1 MQKLLA
7 TRGGTAAV
15 AGAAA
20 LLAFVVFLLFMNQYR
35 SSVDDSSEPVG
46 VLIAK
51 SLIPKG
57 MSGDLIGTQ
66 ELFQPTTAPKSE
78 VKDGALTDPATLRG
92 RVVVDDIYPG
102 QQLTT
107 GDFSTTTTD
116 AIATKITADQR
127 AVSIPLDEAHGLIGV
142 VRAGDHV
149 DILGGFNVVRVDRR
163 GVPIQQGGAAR
174 PVMKLLMENVLV
186 LDVPAEAGGGL
197 GGGSSNQANV
207 VLRLSD
213 EQAAQLAFA
222 SDNGKIWFS
231 LRPQS
236 GASTPAPS
244 FVTLETLLLGVKPVT
259 VVQSFGGKP

>member
-20 LLAFVVFLLFMNQYR
+20 LMAFLVFLLFMNRYR

-66 ELFQPTTAPKSE
+66 ELFQPTTAPKSQ
-78 VKDGALTDPATLRG
+78 VKDGALTDPATLQG
-92 RVVVDDIYPG
+92 RVAVDDIYPG

-116 AIATKITADQR
+116 ALDTKITADQR
-127 AVSIPLDEAHGLIGV
+127 AVSIPLDEAHGLIGLV
-142 VRAGDHV
+142 EAGDHV

-163 GVPIQQGGAAR
+163 GVPIQSGGAAR
-174 PVMKLLMENVLV
+174 PVMKLLMENILV
-186 LDVPAEAGGGL
+186 LEVPADSGGGL
-197 GGGSSNQANV
+197 GGGSKQANV
-207 VLRLSD
+207 VLRLND

-222 SDNGKIWFS
+222 SDNGKIWLS

-236 GASTPAPS
+236 GASTPEPS

-259 VVQSFGGKP
+259 VVQSFGGTP

>member
-20 LLAFVVFLLFMNQYR
+20 LMAFLVFLLFMNRYR

-66 ELFQPTTAPKSE
+66 ELFQPTTAPKGQ
-78 VKDGALTDPATLRG
+78 VKDGALTDPATLKG
-92 RVVVDDIYPG
+92 RVAVDDIYPG

-116 AIATKITADQR
+116 AIATKISADQR

-142 VRAGDHV
+142 VRAGDRV
-149 DILGGFNVVRVDRR
+149 DILGGFNVVRVDNK
-163 GVPIQQGGAAR
+163 GVPIQSGGAAR
-174 PVMKLLMENVLV
+174 PVMKLLMENILV
-186 LDVPAEAGGGL
+186 LDVPEDTGGGL
-197 GGGSSNQANV
+197 GGGAKQANV

-236 GASTPAPS
+236 GASTPASS

>member
-15 AGAAA
+15 AGGAA
-20 LLAFVVFLLFMNQYR
+20 LLATLIFLVYLNSYR
-35 SSVDDSSEPVG
+35 NSVDESSEPIG

-57 MSGDLIGTQ
+57 MSGDLIGSQ
-66 ELFQPTTAPKSE
+66 ELFQPTTAPKSQ
-78 VKDGALTDPATLRG
+78 VKDGAVTDPATLRG
-92 RVVVDDIYPG
+92 RVAVDDIYPG

-107 GDFSTTTTD
+107 ADFSTSTTD
-116 AIATKITADQR
+116 AIATRITADQR
-127 AVSIPLDEAHGLIGV
+127 AVSISLDEAHGLIGH

-149 DILGGFNVVRVDRR
+149 DILGGFNIARVDRN
-163 GVPIQQGGAAR
+163 GTPMQNGGAAR
-174 PVMKLLMENVLV
+174 PVLKLLMEDILV
-186 LDVPAEAGGGL
+186 LTVPVEGGGGI
-197 GGGSSNQANV
+197 GGGGRESNV
-207 VLRLSD
+207 VLRLTD
-213 EQAAQLAFA
+213 QQAAELAFA

-236 GASTPAPS
+236 GSKAAAPS

-259 VVQSFGGKP
+259 VVKSFGGRP

>member
-20 LLAFVVFLLFMNQYR
+20 LVAFLIFLLFMNQYR
-35 SSVDDSSEPVG
+35 SSVDESNDPVS
-46 VLIAK
+46 VLVAK

-66 ELFQPTTAPKSE
+66 ELFQPTTAPKGQ
-78 VKDGALTDPATLRG
+78 VKDGAVSDPSTLRG
-92 RVVVDDIYPG
+92 RVAVDDIYPG

-116 AIATKITADQR
+116 AIATKISADQR
-127 AVSIPLDEAHGLIGV
+127 AVSVPLDEAHGLIGH
-142 VRAGDHV
+142 VRVGDRV
-149 DILGGFNVVRVDRR
+149 DIFGGFNLVRVDRS
-163 GVPIQQGGAAR
+163 GVPIQTGGAAR
-174 PVMKLLMENVLV
+174 PVLKLLMEDILV
-186 LDVPAEAGGGL
+186 LDVPADTGGGL
-197 GGGSSNQANV
+197 GGGSRETNV
-207 VLRLSD
+207 VLRLTD

-236 GASTPAPS
+236 GASPASPS

-259 VVQSFGGKP
+259 VMRSFGGKP